1 MMTIQ
6 QTIDIPADRR
16 VYLELPE
23 SVPSGRVNVKITL
36 DARNPSHDPY
46 IPIVSW
52 FKRRREEQFRK
63 AVMGVAGK
71 FTHVFTEDGVVAQ
84 RKMRDEW
91 ETHGD

>member
-1 MMTIQ
+1 MTIQ

-23 SVPSGRVNVKITL
+23 SVPSGKVSVKITL
-36 DARNPSHDPY
+36 DAKNPSEGPY

-52 FKRRREEQFRK
+52 FRRRREEPFRR

-91 ETHGD
+91 ETRGG